1 MNNILFTA
9 EFKRKVKPLA
19 KKYHTL
25 RASID
30 QLGEYLIKD
39 PFLGESYGS
48 NIYKIRLADESKGK
62 GKSGGFRIMYYLAT
76 KNEAS
81 IDILLMTIFDKS
93 ELDTIKKKD
102 AELLLKK
109 VLDGLK

>member
-1 MNNILFTA
+1 
-9 EFKRKVKPLA
+9 
-19 KKYHTL
+19 
-25 RASID
+25 
-30 QLGEYLIKD
+30 
-39 PFLGESYGS
+39 
-48 NIYKIRLADESKGK
+48 
-62 GKSGGFRIMYYLAT
+62 MYYLAT

-109 VLDGLK
+109 ILDGLK